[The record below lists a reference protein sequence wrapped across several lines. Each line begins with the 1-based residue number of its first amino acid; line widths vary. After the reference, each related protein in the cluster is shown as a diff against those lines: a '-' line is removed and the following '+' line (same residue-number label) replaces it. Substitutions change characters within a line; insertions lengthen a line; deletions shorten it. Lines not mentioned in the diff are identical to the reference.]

1 MNVHV
6 IERANIELPSNT
18 GSANVSGDSDEALA
32 MSGAGSSAASKS
44 PTPPVAVPQQQP
56 LDASPQTVTPQ
67 PEATAESDTTS
78 PSPPKEKKDV
88 SRLGSPQRGYVAALK
103 DGFGFIETLQHDKE
117 IFFHFSHVE
126 VSFYYCVNFLKE
138 GEN

>member
-32 MSGAGSSAASKS
+32 MSGAGSSTASKS
-44 PTPPVAVPQQQP
+44 PTPPVAVAQQQP

-67 PEATAESDTTS
+67 PEATAEFDTTS

-126 VSFYYCVNFLKE
+126 VRFYYCVIFLNE
-138 GEN
+138 GEV